1 MRESGREAKGPQS
14 TSDATSENQDTGTS
28 APSFLSVY
36 RYAVLFASS
45 LTAYACVIQLNCP
58 RRDFAQKAKSPG
70 GTLVTRAYIKESTY
84 S

>member
-28 APSFLSVY
+28 APSFLPVY

-58 RRDFAQKAKSPG
+58 PQGFSPEGENRG